1 MKYTAMGFS
10 QEKLVN
16 YGLDMK
22 DAVILRY
29 FIDFKGTNTMRTE
42 IIDDEVYYWV
52 RYEGIVNEYPILNLN
67 NEDSI
72 YRRLKKLVK
81 VNILKHK
88 TIKSFGTY
96 SYYTLGENYID
107 LISGYEKEADN
118 QVKNIE
124 KNFNAYENNLE
135 DSNNLS
141 DENMSIVGCKSLEG
155 TDNYPTATGCKSVPN
170 NPSTINPSIKNN
182 QYIKKTEENIKKQNI
197 TKVIVDYLNL
207 KANTNYK
214 HTTALT
220 IKNIKARFKEGFIL
234 EDFYKVID
242 NKLLDWKGTDM
253 EKFLRPETLFGNKF
267 EGYLN
272 ENITLKKEKH
282 NPVKAVEISTGNAG
296 MYKLLD

>member
-1 MKYTAMGFS
+1 MKYTTMGFN
-10 QEKLVN
+10 QEKLIN
-16 YGLDMK
+16 FG
-22 DAVILRY
+22 
-29 FIDFKGTNTMRTE
+29 
-42 IIDDEVYYWV
+42 
-52 RYEGIVNEYPILNLN
+52 LN

-81 VNILKHK
+81 ANILKHK
-88 TIKSFGTY
+88 TIKNCGTY

-124 KNFNAYENNLE
+124 NNSNIEVNNL
-135 DSNNLS
+135 DNSNNLS
-141 DENMSIVGCKSLEG
+141 DENMSIDGCKSVEG
-155 TDNYPTATGCKSVPN
+155 ADNYPTATGCKSVPN
-170 NPSTINPSIKNN
+170 NPSTIYPSIKNN
-182 QYIKKTEENIKKQNI
+182 QYIKRTEENIKKENI
-197 TKVIVDYLNL
+197 TKDIVDYLNL

-214 HTTALT
+214 HTTTLT

-234 EDFYKVID
+234 KDFYKVID

-272 ENITLKKEKH
+272 ENIILNKEKS
-282 NPVKAVEISTGNAG
+282 NPLKAGEISTGNAG

>member
-1 MKYTAMGFS
+1 MKYTAMGFN
-10 QEKLVN
+10 QEKLIN
-16 YGLDMK
+16 FGLDMK
-22 DAVILRY
+22 DVVILRY

-52 RYEGIVNEYPILNLN
+52 RYEGILKEYPILNLN

-81 VNILKHK
+81 ANILKHK
-88 TIKSFGTY
+88 TIKKCGTY

-107 LISGYEKEADN
+107 LISSYDKEADN
-118 QVKNIE
+118 QVSNIKNNSNID
-124 KNFNAYENNLE
+124 ENNLE
-135 DSNNLS
+135 DSNNPS
-141 DENMSIVGCKSLEG
+141 DENMSIDGYKSVEG

-182 QYIKKTEENIKKQNI
+182 QYIKRTEENIKRENI
-197 TKVIVDYLNL
+197 TKDIVDYLNL

-214 HTTALT
+214 HTTNLT
-220 IKNIKARFKEGFIL
+220 IKNIKDRLKEGFIL

-242 NKLLDWKGTDM
+242 NKLLDWKCTDM

-272 ENITLKKEKH
+272 ENKTFKKEKH
-282 NPVKAVEISTGNAG
+282 NPLKAGEISTGNGG